1 MLYQKAEGNIPENVK
16 IDELVASYRRA
27 LIMHT
32 YQEELVKQKVGAEIT
47 DAEIEQY
54 YTQNTGMF
62 RADQPYLK
70 GLFIKVPLN
79 VPHLKQ
85 VRTWYKS
92 NTQESI
98 DKLEKFSIGN
108 AVSYDYFYDRWQ
120 PLSEVAAKLPLK
132 ELDTNPNYPDRNRNI
147 EVRDTAFCYLLHVE
161 DFLPK
166 GNCCLWNLQR
176 VK

>member
-1 MLYQKAEGNIPENVK
+1 ML
-16 IDELVASYRRA
+16 
-27 LIMHT
+27 
-32 YQEELVKQKVGAEIT
+32 
-47 DAEIEQY
+47 
-54 YTQNTGMF
+54 F
-62 RADQPYLK
+62 
-70 GLFIKVPLN
+70 
-79 VPHLKQ
+79 PHLKQ

-166 GNCCLWNLQR
+166 GELLPLEFAKSEIKEILINLKR
-176 VK
+176 VNFVNKMKQDLYNEASEDNDIIYYYSNE